1 MIEFKDASFTYDSG
15 DRNAGIYNVDLK
27 INDGEVVVFCGESGC
42 GKTTISR
49 LINGLIPG
57 YYTGTLTGEVI
68 VRNHKISKN
77 PIDELSRYVGSV
89 FQNPRTQFFNV
100 DSTSE
105 IAFTCE
111 NFGIP
116 REEICKRIGKVTK
129 ELDIKNLLDR
139 SLFSMSGGE
148 KQKIACASA
157 ATMEPEIYVLD
168 EPSSNLDIQTIGMLK
183 DIIKQWKGKKAT
195 VVIAEHRLRYLIDIA
210 DRFIYMKDGKV
221 HSVFSCAEFKK
232 LSNSTLN
239 DMGLR
244 SINPIDTNNTMKN
257 IESKNIESKEQIEIK
272 DFMFSYGKK
281 PFLEIHEV
289 TFPKKSIVAVLGNNG
304 SGKSTFS
311 KCLCGVEEKAK
322 GTLKIETKNYDTKE
336 RLKKC
341 FMVMQDVNHQ
351 LFTESV
357 KEEILLSIEN
367 DKNKEEKVDEIC
379 KKLNLMDFID
389 CHPMSLSGGQK
400 QRVAI
405 ASAIASDRTILI
417 LDEPTSGL
425 DFRNMKEVS
434 NEMMRLKKDGKTIF
448 IITHDPELV
457 ECCCDYFMFMENG
470 KVKWHGIKDEK
481 NMGKIREFFD
491 QT

>member
-1 MIEFKDASFTYDSG
+1 MIEFKDVSFTYDNG
-15 DRNAGIYNVDLK
+15 DRSAGIYNIDLK
-27 INDGEVVVFCGESGC
+27 INDGEVVVLCGESGC
-42 GKTTISR
+42 GKTTVSR

-57 YYTGTLTGEVI
+57 YYAGTMTGEVL
-68 VRNHKISKN
+68 VKEYKISKN
-77 PIDELSRYVGSV
+77 PIDELSQYVGSV

-105 IAFTCE
+105 IAFACE

-116 REEICKRIGKVTK
+116 RDEICMRIGKVTK
-129 ELDIKNLLDR
+129 ELDINNLLDR

-168 EPSSNLDIQTIGMLK
+168 EPSSNLDVKSIVMLK
-183 DIIKQWKGKKAT
+183 DTIKKWKGKKAT
-195 VVIAEHRLRYLIDIA
+195 IIIAEHRLQYLIDIA
-210 DRFIYMKDGKV
+210 DKFVYMKDGKI
-221 HSVFSCAEFKK
+221 HSVFSNGEFKE
-232 LSNSTLN
+232 LPNSVLN
-239 DMGLR
+239 NMGLR
-244 SINPIDTNNTMKN
+244 SIHSTDVNNATKN
-257 IESKNIESKEQIEIK
+257 IDIQEEIEIK
-272 DFMFSYGKK
+272 NFDFGYGKT
-281 PFLEIHEV
+281 PFLEIKSIAL
-289 TFPKKSIVAVLGNNG
+289 PQKSIVAVLGNNG

-322 GTLKIETKNYDTKE
+322 GTLKLKEEYYTTRE

-357 KEEILLSIEN
+357 KEEIVLSIEN
-367 DKNKEEKVDEIC
+367 NGKEEKIVDEIC
-379 KKLNLMDFID
+379 KKLNLLDFMD

-405 ASAIASDRTILI
+405 ASAIVSDRTILI

-425 DFRNMKEVS
+425 DFKNMKEVS
-434 NEMMRLKKDGKTIF
+434 KEMIRLKEEGKTIF

-457 ECCCDYFMFMENG
+457 ECCCDYYMFLENG
-470 KVKWHGIKDEK
+470 KVKWHGGRNEK
-481 NMGKIREFFD
+481 NIKAIWEFFN
-491 QT
+491 QSSSCL